1 MRIQFEIK
9 EKLPDIIG
17 EILNSE
23 KWMTLIKEDISGR
36 KLVVIRD
43 QAFDS
48 EATVEIYSR
57 EVTIK
62 TAWSRYTYRLFVLGD
77 CVWCEYNGAYRG
89 LLEQKLLPS
98 ITPKESLLDSEVL
111 DSSLYGHEKK
121 KLREYAE
128 DNLKLKKFRRENFN
142 ENRTGVAPFDH
153 PKKVYDEFIKEDYI
167 YNPQIQISAESG
179 TKRSNFRQKDKTKR
193 SKKRLH
199 TTLIKPE
206 QKVNEDLCSGFIVS

>member
-167 YNPQIQISAESG
+167 LLLPRRRIINRNNERRTYYCIDPPLFFIDS
-179 TKRSNFRQKDKTKR
+179 TLYLPFRVHHVYFLR
-193 SKKRLH
+193 
-199 TTLIKPE
+199 
-206 QKVNEDLCSGFIVS
+206 

>member
-167 YNPQIQISAESG
+167 ALPRRRIINRNNERRTYDCIDPPLFFIDS
-179 TKRSNFRQKDKTKR
+179 TLYLPFRVHQCILLR
-193 SKKRLH
+193 
-199 TTLIKPE
+199 
-206 QKVNEDLCSGFIVS
+206 